1 MLEQQ
6 GRVVAAGNGE
16 AQVRLGG
23 RSGCSACDAGKG
35 CGAGLFG
42 RLLRRKPMTLHLEDP
57 IGVEPGQA
65 VIVGLPETLFL
76 RLVGRFYL
84 LPLLGGLGGAVAG
97 HYVSYRLG
105 LAAAGSDALTLAG
118 AVLLGVLVYRIGGS
132 QRQEFSEEPAVHLLR
147 AVGVMDKEQ
156 EECV

>member
-1 MLEQQ
+1 MVE
-6 GRVVAAGNGE
+6 R
-16 AQVRLGG
+16 AQVLLGG
-23 RSGCSACDAGKG
+23 RSGCSACDAGRG

-42 RLLRRKPMTLHLEDP
+42 RLLRRQPMTLQLDDP

-76 RLVGRFYL
+76 RLIGRFYL

-97 HYVSYRLG
+97 HYVSVQLG

-118 AVLLGVLVYRIGGS
+118 AILLGVLVYRTSGS
-132 QRQEFSEEPAVHLLR
+132 GRLEFSEGPAVHLLR
-147 AVGVMDKEQ
+147 TVGAMVKEQ
-156 EECV
+156 EESV